1 MVEYHVL
8 KTHSIA
14 ARYKKPSSGEWDRVV
29 EIESFRGNPPVP
41 VTAIREEAFSGAKI
55 GLVTLPKSVTTIEDR
70 AFFESTLTS
79 IVTLR
84 TPGELHLKE
93 IGNDAFRGSNL
104 NGHLRLVCTG
114 SLDIGPDA
122 FSECSELEEVEIV
135 GSGTVRLHE
144 RAFRYCHK
152 LRVFRCMEANLT
164 SLPEQVFENCSE
176 LHTIAIPSLKR
187 AGPRACAN
195 CHSLHGFPAVLDSF
209 YPDSFEGC
217 NIRHPT
223 IRRQKKRKCN
233 DDTLRIPS
241 YEEIQAMLE
250 TNEPDIPPSSFRSF
264 HDKYRDC
271 TPILSF
277 TITSRSGSEKPT
289 LRHPVI
295 KGYFRSSLVQKDIFH
310 FEVTF
315 PRDAENITLTTA
327 CETKFKPMLTY
338 LVANGSTIV
347 QLTGME
353 SEDGALYNVFEIE
366 PNLGSNTVLTP
377 KFFQEILAR
386 LCGKPRTDF
395 VIETADQ
402 ARLFLTFMED
412 TGLVPENILL
422 AIRHELENYE
432 TQPKE
437 VQKHRLEALKAFT
450 TIDFNPIT
458 KLHIPTLDS
467 LQSSFDQEFG
477 GMTRVKQ
484 TYLSAAA
491 SIRQTGKMPGRRG
504 IVLVGPPGTG
514 KSHITQIFCKE
525 TGLELIV
532 LDFSAMGDGTNLQ
545 GSGREFSNGTYS
557 LIIRKALQTKQRQ
570 MRFVVQVEEVDKC
583 PHLQNSLLNMLTG
596 CFYDS
601 YLQAAINTEQ
611 LFFVMTANN
620 IDDISSPLLS
630 RLKVIHLDSYSR
642 DDKRKIMRK
651 IIVPEANNTLN
662 PGFRLQHAA
671 EELLLDMYEDQPGMR
686 EIKNAICGDL
696 VDAYFLEREQH
707 PESQALRRVFTKSD
721 VRRILGPSATCKS
734 KTYDPNP
741 GEVAFLYTNESGVPT
756 RGIVQVSFCISD
768 TPSVEIL
775 GAVGMQ
781 RDHISM
787 AISAL
792 KRSTSF
798 NLSEIDLVIALPE
811 PIQSQMNVTGFPLFI
826 ALQSALRE
834 EAIAPRTL
842 LIGGGVDLFGNGY
855 LPKIGAMTSLIKKA
869 IDCHADILIS
879 PEGFTAR
886 TDTVDLDKTPLIIES
901 NSANDLARFILKS

>member
-1 MVEYHVL
+1 MLEYHV
-8 KTHSIA
+8 
-14 ARYKKPSSGEWDRVV
+14 YKKYAVAAKYRPTNEQVV
-29 EIESFRGNPPVP
+29 EIDDTRGNPPVP
-41 VTAIREEAFSGAKI
+41 VRAIREQCFSGAKI
-55 GLVTLPKSVTTIEDR
+55 GLVTLPKSVTTIEAR
-70 AFFESTLTS
+70 AFYESTVTS
-79 IVTLR
+79 LVTVR
-84 TPGELHLKE
+84 TPGEIHLKE
-93 IGNDAFRGSNL
+93 IGESAFQRS
-104 NGHLRLVCTG
+104 HLDGQIRLVVCDG
-114 SLDIGPDA
+114 SLEIGPDA

-135 GSGTVRLHE
+135 GSGIVKIHE
-144 RAFRYCHK
+144 RAFKNCAK
-152 LRVFRCMEANLT
+152 LRVFRCMEAKLT
-164 SLPEQVFENCSE
+164 FLPEGTFQGCEA
-176 LHTIAIPSLKR
+176 LHTIAIPSLCR
-187 AGPRACAN
+187 VGPRACAN

-327 CETKFKPMLTY
+327 CEEKFKPLLTY
-338 LVANGSTIV
+338 LANGSTII

-353 SEDGALYNVFEIE
+353 SEDGALYNVFEVE

-514 KSHITQIFCKE
+514 KSHITQTFCKE

-532 LDFSAMGDGTNLQ
+532 LDFSAMGDGSNLQ
-545 GSGREFSNGTYS
+545 GSGREYSNGTYS
-557 LIIRKALQTKQRQ
+557 LIIQKALQTKQRQ

-583 PHLQNSLLNMLTG
+583 PHLQNTLLNMLTG

-601 YLQAAINTEQ
+601 YLQASINTEQ
-611 LFFVMTANN
+611 LFFVMTANSVSE
-620 IDDISSPLLS
+620 ISGPLLS
-630 RLKVIHLDSYSR
+630 RLKVIHLDTYSR
-642 DDKRKIMRK
+642 DDKRKILRT
-651 IIVPEANNTLN
+651 IIVPEANRVNNLN
-662 PGFRLQHAA
+662 PGGFQLQATA
-671 EELLLDMYEDQPGMR
+671 EEVLLDMYEDCPGIR
-686 EIKNAICGDL
+686 EIKNAVCGDL
-696 VDAYFLEREQH
+696 VDAYFLECQKH

-721 VRRILGPSATCKS
+721 VRRILGPSAICKS

-768 TPSVEIL
+768 TPPSVEIL

-811 PIQSQMNVTGFPLFI
+811 PIQSQMNVIGFPLFI

-901 NSANDLARFILKS
+901 NSANDLARYILKS